1 MYEFQVEKMN
11 CGGCAS
17 RVTKAIHG
25 VDSLAKVEIELKSK
39 KVYVESNIDVKTL
52 AAAVIEAGYPVV
64 AGATG

>member
-17 RVTKAIHG
+17 RATKAIHD

-39 KVYVESNIDVKTL
+39 KVNVESNIDVKTL
-52 AAAVIEAGYPVV
+52 AAAVIEAGYPVA